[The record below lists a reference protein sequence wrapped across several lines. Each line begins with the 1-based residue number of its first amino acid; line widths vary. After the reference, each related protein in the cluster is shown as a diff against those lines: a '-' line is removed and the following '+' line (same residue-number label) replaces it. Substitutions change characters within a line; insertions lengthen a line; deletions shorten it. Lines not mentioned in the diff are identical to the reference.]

1 MTDISTVRLGFV
13 GLGNIAHL
21 HADEVLDVG
30 GTVAAG
36 TDVDEDARNDFA
48 EKYDADVYED
58 AEEMYEHVD
67 AVVVSTPNCFHEE
80 YVTDALE
87 AGLDVL
93 VEKPLAHSLESAER
107 IADVAADAEGFCM
120 VGFHNRFRAPV
131 QVLDQYRADGELG
144 DVSHIE
150 ANYVRRRGVPGR
162 GSWFTRKDVSG
173 GGSVIDI
180 GTHAIDVALYLMG
193 FPEIEEVSAQTR
205 AQFGPDDDYTY
216 LNMWGYDEGAGGFD
230 VDDSATAFVRCA
242 DGRTL
247 SLEVAWATNRF
258 PSQEIVVRGDE
269 GGAHLDMADDSLTV
283 LDTSAVGTD
292 HHRDTEIET
301 ADAEAHGLEQEYFL
315 EHVASG
321 ETPSMNT
328 VEQGLTVQRVMDA
341 IYRSGERGEAVSLE

>member
-1 MTDISTVRLGFV
+1 MTELSSVRLGFV
-13 GLGNIAHL
+13 GLGNIAQL
-21 HADEVLDVG
+21 HADEVLEVG

-36 TDVDEDARNDFA
+36 TDVDADARERFA
-48 EKYDADVYED
+48 ETYDADVFED
-58 AEEMYEHVD
+58 ATEMYEHVD
-67 AVVVSTPNCFHEE
+67 AVVVSTPNSFHEE
-80 YVTDALE
+80 YVTSAMQ

-107 IADVAADAEGFCM
+107 IADVAEEAEGFCM
-120 VGFHNRFRAPV
+120 VGFHNRFRGPV

-144 DVSHIE
+144 DVSHVE

-162 GSWFTRKDVSG
+162 GSWFTRKEISG
-173 GGSVIDI
+173 GGAVIDI

-193 FPEIEEVSAQTR
+193 FPEVEEVSAQTR

-230 VDDSATAFVRCA
+230 VEDSATAFVRCA
-242 DGRTL
+242 DGKTL
-247 SLEVAWATNRF
+247 SLEVAWATNRH
-258 PSQEIVVRGDE
+258 PSQEVVVRGDG

-283 LDTSAVGTD
+283 LDTAATGAD

-301 ADAEAHGLEQEYFL
+301 GDDEAHGLEQAYFL

-321 ETPSMNT
+321 ETPAMNT
-328 VEQGLTVQRVMDA
+328 VQQGLTVQRVMDA
-341 IYRSGERGEAVSLE
+341 IYRSSESGTAVSIE